1 MPEYC
6 IISFANNRGNYIQ
19 GLSRL
24 AASLSDKFSG
34 AFLGYVDESSVGA
47 PYHFLNGKPHNP
59 YAFKVYCFR
68 KALKAGYRKIL
79 YLDSSVFAV
88 RNVQPAFDIIDRDG
102 YLMQEAGHY
111 LKNWINDDALQ
122 YFGISRSALD
132 GVIMYGNAGL
142 LGLDFNTEIARTFF
156 EKWEKSMQAGMF
168 KGSWDDHRH
177 DMACGSM
184 IAWLMYMD
192 KKYVKGDQLLEY
204 AHWDAPIKNDSIVFK
219 AAGL

>member
-6 IISFANNRGNYIQ
+6 IISFANNRGNYMK

-24 AASLSDKFSG
+24 AASLSDKFGG

-47 PYHFLNGKPHNP
+47 PYHFYKDKPINP
-59 YAFKVYCFR
+59 YAFKIYCFR

-88 RNVQPAFDIIDRDG
+88 RDVQPAFDIIDRDG

-111 LKNWINDDALQ
+111 LKDWINDEALH
-122 YFGISRSALD
+122 YFGISRNALD

-156 EKWEKSMQAGMF
+156 DKWEKSMQAGAF
-168 KGSWDDHRH
+168 KGDWSNHRH

-184 IAWLMYMD
+184 IAWLMNMD
-192 KKYVKGDQLLEY
+192 KNYVKGDQLLEY
-204 AHWDAPIKNDSIVFK
+204 AHWDDPIKNDSIVFK